1 MRAFF
6 AFASFATLSFFGCAA
21 SESIACRVGADC
33 ASGICGGDGTCAA
46 PASGTDAGG
55 MGEGGPTDGG
65 SSDGPVTSND
75 GQAPGDGGICAPN
88 NDGVITSAEAPF
100 GPGLHATFLVAQNVT
115 VDTAGVANPDGTRTW
130 DYTGALA
137 GDQKILIDTEAP
149 AGKWFSSDFPTA
161 SYTARLSATTN
172 LLGVFKT
179 VPNALQLLGVVTPDT
194 PDAGAHTEITYATPI
209 TTLAFPLQKAA
220 TWTTTSNVT
229 ATVSGIPT
237 AYVETY
243 TSTVD
248 ATGTLKT
255 PFGTFKVQRVSVV
268 LVRAFTI
275 TIRTFVF
282 MTECFT
288 TVARVVSNTNET
300 TAEFTTAS
308 EIQRLSP

>member
-1 MRAFF
+1 M
-6 AFASFATLSFFGCAA
+6 
-21 SESIACRVGADC
+21 SEGGA
-33 ASGICGGDGTCAA
+33 
-46 PASGTDAGG
+46 TDAA
-55 MGEGGPTDGG
+55 
-65 SSDGPVTSND
+65 SDGPITSND
-75 GQAPGDGGICAPN
+75 GQAGDGGVCAPN

-130 DYTGALA
+130 DYSGALA
-137 GDQKILIDTEAP
+137 GDQKILIDTELP
-149 AGKWFSSDFPTA
+149 TGKWFSSAFPTA

-172 LLGVFKT
+172 LLGVFKI

-194 PDAGAHTEITYATPI
+194 PDAGAQTEITYATPI

-229 ATVSGIPT
+229 ATVSGVP
-237 AYVETY
+237 AYYVETY

-255 PFGTFKVQRVSVV
+255 PFGTFKVQRVSVILARNTV
-268 LVRAFTI
+268 TTV
-275 TIRTFVF
+275 RTFVF

-288 TVARVVSNTNET
+288 TVARVVSNNFET